1 MKKFVAVLSAAAML
15 ATLAACGSTAATTST
30 ATSSADTA
38 ASTSSEAAAADDTAK
53 SYKIAVVQQ
62 LDHASLDEI
71 RTAVEAE
78 LDAKAAEKGITIEYK
93 DFNGQN
99 DATTLNQIGT
109 QVVSDGY
116 DAVVPIATL
125 AAQCMA
131 NACAEDQI
139 PVVYAAISDPAAADL
154 TGLDYVT
161 GTSDALNTQFIL
173 DMMLAINPDVKTVG
187 LLYSNSEANSTTPI
201 AEAKA
206 YLDEKGIAYVEGT
219 GNTNDEIMSAAANMV
234 GKADAVFTP
243 TDNVVMAAAAA
254 VSETLTE
261 AGIPFYTGADSFVT
275 AGAFATCGV
284 NYTELG
290 TYTADMV
297 LDILESGNVPEYHVM
312 DGGIITVNTETAAAL
327 GIVFT
332 PTDNVV
338 MAAAAAVSETLTEA
352 GIPFYTGA
360 DSFVTAGAFATC
372 GVNYTELGT
381 YTADMVLDILESG
394 NVPEYHVMD
403 GGIITV
409 NTETA
414 AALGIDYAAFS
425 DMASQVVEVTT
436 QQ

>member
-1 MKKFVAVLSAAAML
+1 MKKFVAVLSAAAMM
-15 ATLAACGSTAATTST
+15 TSLAACGSTADTTST
-30 ATSSADTA
+30 AASSSAAVSTESTA
-38 ASTSSEAAAADDTAK
+38 AETTTDAK

-116 DAVVPIATL
+116 DAIIPIATL

-131 NACAEDQI
+131 TAAESTKI
-139 PVVYAAISDPAAADL
+139 PVIYAAISDPAAADL
-154 TGLDYVT
+154 TDIDYVT
-161 GTSDALNTQFIL
+161 GTSDALNTQSIM
-173 DMMLAINPDVKTVG
+173 DMMFAVQPDIQTVG

-206 YLDEKGIAYVEGT
+206 YLDAKGIAYVEKT
-219 GNTNDEIMSAAANMV
+219 GNTNDEIMTAANALV
-234 GKADAVFTP
+234 GQVDAVFTP

-254 VSETLTE
+254 VSETLTKG
-261 AGIPFYTGADSFVT
+261 GIPFYTGADSFVT

-290 TYTADMV
+290 TYTADMA
-297 LDILESGNVPEYHVM
+297 LDILETGTVPEYHVM

-327 GIVFT
+327 DLDYSAFN
-332 PTDNVV
+332 D
-338 MAAAAAVSETLTEA
+338 LA
-352 GIPFYTGA
+352 GT
-360 DSFVTAGAFATC
+360 
-372 GVNYTELGT
+372 
-381 YTADMVLDILESG
+381 
-394 NVPEYHVMD
+394 
-403 GGIITV
+403 
-409 NTETA
+409 
-414 AALGIDYAAFS
+414 
-425 DMASQVVEVTT
+425 VVEVETT
-436 QQ
+436 AE

>member
-30 ATSSADTA
+30 TAATTSTAASSADTA

-327 GIVFT
+327 GI
-332 PTDNVV
+332 
-338 MAAAAAVSETLTEA
+338 
-352 GIPFYTGA
+352 
-360 DSFVTAGAFATC
+360 
-372 GVNYTELGT
+372 
-381 YTADMVLDILESG
+381 
-394 NVPEYHVMD
+394 
-403 GGIITV
+403 
-409 NTETA
+409 
-414 AALGIDYAAFS
+414 DYAAFS

>member
-1 MKKFVAVLSAAAML
+1 MKKTVGNAMIEWL
-15 ATLAACGSTAATTST
+15 NTYIKPC
-30 ATSSADTA
+30 DK
-38 ASTSSEAAAADDTAK
+38 ASTYTSYFYCIQTILIFKPEYQTKFLDDLCEEDLQNMINNIGHEYSKSTIRKIVIILKNTYKRGIKNKWCYTNPATDLIIPGYASIKEVPALTQFQQQRIEAAAADDTAK

-327 GIVFT
+327 GI
-332 PTDNVV
+332 
-338 MAAAAAVSETLTEA
+338 
-352 GIPFYTGA
+352 
-360 DSFVTAGAFATC
+360 
-372 GVNYTELGT
+372 
-381 YTADMVLDILESG
+381 
-394 NVPEYHVMD
+394 
-403 GGIITV
+403 
-409 NTETA
+409 
-414 AALGIDYAAFS
+414 DYAAFS

>member
-1 MKKFVAVLSAAAML
+1 MKKFVAVLSAAAMM
-15 ATLAACGSTAATTST
+15 TSLAACGSTADTTST
-30 ATSSADTA
+30 AASSSDAAVSTESTTA
-38 ASTSSEAAAADDTAK
+38 EATTDAK

-116 DAVVPIATL
+116 DAIIPIATL

-131 NACAEDQI
+131 TAAESTKT
-139 PVVYAAISDPAAADL
+139 PVIYAAISDPAAADL
-154 TGLDYVT
+154 TDIDYVT
-161 GTSDALNTQFIL
+161 GTSDALNTQSIM
-173 DMMLAINPDVKTVG
+173 DMIFAVQPEAKTIG

-206 YLDEKGIAYVEGT
+206 YLDAKGIAYVEKT
-219 GNTNDEIMSAAANMV
+219 GNTNDEIMTAANALV
-234 GKADAVFTP
+234 GQVDAVFTP

-254 VSETLTE
+254 VSETLTN

-290 TYTADMV
+290 TYTADMA
-297 LDILESGNVPEYHVM
+297 LDILETGTVPEYHVM

-327 GIVFT
+327 DLDYSAFN
-332 PTDNVV
+332 D
-338 MAAAAAVSETLTEA
+338 LA
-352 GIPFYTGA
+352 GT
-360 DSFVTAGAFATC
+360 
-372 GVNYTELGT
+372 
-381 YTADMVLDILESG
+381 
-394 NVPEYHVMD
+394 
-403 GGIITV
+403 
-409 NTETA
+409 
-414 AALGIDYAAFS
+414 
-425 DMASQVVEVTT
+425 VVEVETT
-436 QQ
+436 AE